1 MRRYRTA
8 YSTSV
13 FSITLVLFMLGLVVL
28 LIFHTRKLSAYFREN
43 IVMSV
48 AMSDKATEAEISSFK
63 LGLDSLYFV
72 KSSTYISKEEAA
84 RQLKADLGEDFVEFI
99 GYNPLPSS
107 IEIKLHQQYTQPDSL
122 VKIETMLREHDL
134 VKQIDYQKSLM
145 DLIDKNISTI
155 SKGILIFSGL
165 LLFISIIL
173 IHNTIRLAIY
183 SKRMLIKSMLLV
195 GATQGFIRR
204 PFIVNGFFQ
213 GLISALISLGLLSV
227 VFIYAHNKL
236 PELELVKDPAILIL
250 LAVSIVLFGTLITW
264 LSNYIAVKKYLK
276 LNSKDLY

>member
-1 MRRYRTA
+1 
-8 YSTSV
+8 
-13 FSITLVLFMLGLVVL
+13 MLGLVVL
-28 LIFHTRKLSAYFREN
+28 LIFHTQKLSAYFREN
-43 IVMSV
+43 IAMSV
-48 AMSDKATEAEISSFK
+48 AMHDKATEAEILNFK
-63 LGLDSLYFV
+63 YELDTKYFV
-72 KSSTYISKEEAA
+72 KSAVYISKAEAA
-84 RQLKADLGEDFVEFI
+84 ARLKADLGENFVEFI
-99 GYNPLPSS
+99 GYNPLPST

-122 VKIETMLREHDL
+122 AKIEIMLSKHNL

-195 GATQGFIRR
+195 GATQAFIRR
-204 PFIVNGFFQ
+204 PFIINGFFQ
-213 GLISALISLGLLSV
+213 GFISGLISLGLLLMV
-227 VFIYAHNKL
+227 LIFTNNKL
-236 PELELVKDPAILIL
+236 PELELLNDPAILIL

-276 LNSKDLY
+276 LNSEDLY